1 MQLFIRCW
9 ATALPTAPEA
19 PMIPM
24 VTDVALSLDWAARA
38 PVISAMS
45 FVSVAFM
52 IHPLCPPTL
61 RLFRAE
67 HLDGG
72 DAFRAVSIGPAC
84 RPKTCVACSSR
95 GFNALRAFALIQLT
109 AASRD

>member
-1 MQLFIRCW
+1 
-9 ATALPTAPEA
+9 
-19 PMIPM
+19 MIPM
-24 VTDVALSLDWAARA
+24 VTDVVLALDWAARA

-72 DAFRAVSIGPAC
+72 DAFRAA
-84 RPKTCVACSSR
+84 AW
-95 GFNALRAFALIQLT
+95 RAFLNQFVS
-109 AASRD
+109 AATLS